1 MMKSSSA
8 QISLSECKKKKLIL
22 PENRESQQRYPD
34 TGSHMIAGFGI
45 RLSLRQLLI
54 MFLLS
59 CLIAANPL
67 AAQKKIYI
75 LTDLEGIS
83 GVFKFGQTREKDS
96 PWNIHACEY
105 FMDDLSA
112 VVRGLFD
119 GGATEI
125 LVVDGHGNQCV
136 IPHMMVPGAK
146 YLTGLPRP
154 GAMWGL
160 DSTFAGMVQLGAH
173 AMMGTPDGVLNH
185 TQSSRS
191 ENRYWYNGVESG
203 ELVQCASIAG
213 YYDVPTM
220 LVTGD
225 EATCREAKNFFGES
239 CVTVAVKEGIAR
251 EAAILYPFEE
261 TRKALYE
268 GAKKSMESLSRCK
281 PYKLDMPIK
290 GKLQYLD
297 LNSNPKKPKLVT
309 KNAVFQD
316 PRDIVKF

>member
-1 MMKSSSA
+1 MKSFSLFKDRSA
-8 QISLSECKKKKLIL
+8 FSQLVVMVLLMGLISPS
-22 PENRESQQRYPD
+22 PVS
-34 TGSHMIAGFGI
+34 
-45 RLSLRQLLI
+45 
-54 MFLLS
+54 
-59 CLIAANPL
+59 
-67 AAQKKIYI
+67 AQKKIYI

-112 VVRGLFD
+112 VIRGLLD

-136 IPHMMVPGAK
+136 IPHMMEPGIK
-146 YLTGLPRP
+146 YVTGVPRP

-160 DSTFAGMVQLGAH
+160 DSTFVGMVQLGAH
-173 AMMGTPDGVLNH
+173 AMMGTPDGVLAH

-225 EATCREAKNFFGES
+225 EATCREAKQFFGEN
-239 CVTVAVKEGIAR
+239 CVTVAVKDGIAR

-261 TRKALYE
+261 THKALYE
-268 GAKKSMESLSRCK
+268 GAKRSMEALSRCK

-316 PRDIVKF
+316 ARDITKF

>member
-1 MMKSSSA
+1 M
-8 QISLSECKKKKLIL
+8 
-22 PENRESQQRYPD
+22 
-34 TGSHMIAGFGI
+34 
-45 RLSLRQLLI
+45 
-54 MFLLS
+54 
-59 CLIAANPL
+59 L
-67 AAQKKIYI
+67 AKPVTAQKKIYI

-112 VVRGLFD
+112 VIRGLRD

-136 IPHMMVPGAK
+136 IPHMMETGVK
-146 YLTGLPRP
+146 YVTGVPRP

-160 DSTFAGMVQLGAH
+160 DSSFAGMVQLGAH

-191 ENRYWYNGVESG
+191 ENRYWYNGVECG
-203 ELVQCASIAG
+203 ELVQCALIAG
-213 YYDVPTM
+213 YYNVATI

-225 EATCREAKNFFGES
+225 EATCREAKYFFGES

-268 GAKKSMESLSRCK
+268 GAKNSMEALSRCK
-281 PYKLDMPIK
+281 PYKMDMPIK

-297 LNSNPKKPKLVT
+297 LRSNTKKRKIITREV
-309 KNAVFQD
+309 VFQD

>member
-1 MMKSSSA
+1 MRSSF
-8 QISLSECKKKKLIL
+8 QIPLRLSIL
-22 PENRESQQRYPD
+22 LVF
-34 TGSHMIAGFGI
+34 IAGLAI
-45 RLSLRQLLI
+45 S
-54 MFLLS
+54 
-59 CLIAANPL
+59 NPVS
-67 AAQKKIYI
+67 AQKKIYI

-83 GVFKFGQTREKDS
+83 GVFKFKQTREKDT
-96 PWNIHACEY
+96 PQNIQACEY

-112 VVRGLFD
+112 VIHGLLD

-136 IPHMMVPGAK
+136 IPHMMEPGIK
-146 YLTGLPRP
+146 YVTGVPRP

-160 DSTFAGMVQLGAH
+160 DSSFAGMVQLGAH
-173 AMMGTPDGVLNH
+173 AMMGTPDGVLAH
-185 TQSSRS
+185 TQSSKS

-213 YYDVPTM
+213 YYGVPTM

-225 EATCREAKNFFGES
+225 EATCREAKQFFGEN
-239 CVTVAVKEGIAR
+239 CVTVAVKDGIAR

-268 GAKKSMESLSRCK
+268 GAKKSMEALSRCK
-281 PYKLDMPIK
+281 PYKLDMPIN

-309 KNAVFQD
+309 TNAAFQD
-316 PRDIVKF
+316 ARDITKF